1 MDFSSAPAS
10 KPVLGDKDV
19 NTAITSGTIHSND
32 SSKDIKSMEYHR
44 QVLQSKMEAEGPKQY
59 ISPSDNIMSP
69 CTAKLKALRTKQA
82 GKAKPKSLFAQA
94 SARKIM
100 EGSSNSSPFGSE

>member
-1 MDFSSAPAS
+1 MDSAPAPAS
-10 KPVLGDKDV
+10 KLVLGDKDV
-19 NTAITSGTIHSND
+19 NTAITAGTVTIKDSN
-32 SSKDIKSMEYHR
+32 KDIKSMEYHR
-44 QVLQSKMEAEGPKQY
+44 NVLQSKVEADGPKQY

-94 SARKIM
+94 SARKM
-100 EGSSNSSPFGSE
+100 MGGSSSSSPFGSE